1 MAHEFKKVKGDF
13 FDTRCLELL
22 KMLCIL
28 KSPMAFPKCSHHKGP
43 LFTSSLA
50 HYLVSLTFGAPGLE
64 HKKCRNQE
72 DITE

>member
-50 HYLVSLTFGAPGLE
+50 HLPSVSYFWSPWLGI
-64 HKKCRNQE
+64 QE
-72 DITE
+72 M